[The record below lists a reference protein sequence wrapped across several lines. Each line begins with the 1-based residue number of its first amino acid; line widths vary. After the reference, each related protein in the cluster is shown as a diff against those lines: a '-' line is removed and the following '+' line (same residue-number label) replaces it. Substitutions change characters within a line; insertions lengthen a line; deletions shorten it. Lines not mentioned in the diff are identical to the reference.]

1 MTANYAKIK
10 MIGSFEVRFNQL
22 DLFKIPEI
30 FKMFFYEISIIRIR
44 REKQH
49 IGKSIREKNKKKI

>member
-1 MTANYAKIK
+1 

-30 FKMFFYEISIIRIR
+30 FKVFFMKY
-44 REKQH
+44 QL
-49 IGKSIREKNKKKI
+49 